1 MLRHDREAM
10 SYDLLSD
17 TKGPFSGPGYWVLT
31 PLVMPNGTPAFVNRG
46 FVPLDRKNPAT
57 RRDGQISG
65 PITVSGLLR
74 MPQRAASGLR
84 PPTILLTISGRNAIL
99 SRLRKPTVSS
109 VSHPFSSMPTTSQ
122 ILVACHKAVRRG

>member
-57 RRDGQISG
+57 RREGQISG

-74 MPQRAASGLR
+74 MPDGRFWFTPANDPSHDIWQERDPVAIAKSYGL
-84 PPTILLTISGRNAIL
+84 
-99 SRLRKPTVSS
+99 
-109 VSHPFSSMPTTSQ
+109 
-122 ILVACHKAVRRG
+122 